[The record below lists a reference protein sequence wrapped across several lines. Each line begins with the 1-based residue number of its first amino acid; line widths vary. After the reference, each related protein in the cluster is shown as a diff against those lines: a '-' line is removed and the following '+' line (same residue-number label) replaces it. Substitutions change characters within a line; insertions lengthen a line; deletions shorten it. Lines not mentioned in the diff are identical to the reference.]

1 MFRAFNIRRKSGTGF
16 SLFEVLVCLA
26 IIGVLT
32 AVAIPVVGKL
42 IPDSRAQVADA
53 IVQSL
58 NRAAAAYKQS
68 IGPIS
73 TAASVPGATTEEK
86 ALYWLVTR
94 DPAVPGSPYFLG
106 SYPKVV
112 TTDVQNYRLKW
123 NGQFFQV
130 IPAGTAGSGLRID
143 L

>member
-1 MFRAFNIRRKSGTGF
+1 MSSVPKDRPTRRTAF

-42 IPDSRAQVADA
+42 IPDTRAQMADA
-53 IVQSL
+53 MVQNL
-58 NRAAAAYKQS
+58 NRAAATFKQS

-73 TAASVPGATTEEK
+73 TAASVPGSTAEEK
-86 ALYWLVTR
+86 AVYWLVTR
-94 DPAVPGSPYFLG
+94 DPAVPGSPYFQG
-106 SYPKVV
+106 NYPKVV
-112 TTDVQNYRLKW
+112 TDDVKNFRVKW